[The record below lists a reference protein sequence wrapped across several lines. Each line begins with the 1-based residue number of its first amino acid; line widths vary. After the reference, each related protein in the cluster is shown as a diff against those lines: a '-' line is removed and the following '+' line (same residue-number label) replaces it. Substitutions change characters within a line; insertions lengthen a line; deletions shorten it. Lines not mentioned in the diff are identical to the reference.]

1 MPANV
6 SIPVSSI
13 LSAGTGAQTNTP
25 TGAPSTGTVGTP
37 STGTGAQTNT
47 TVGSSGRWIGIGKPL
62 FVIKPGGGGLHLY
75 PGLRNTLSNQTI
87 TNPDYLYY
95 NEFGKLPPRYG
106 EGTTATQP
114 KPSKPRPTR
123 GRSKSVS
130 GGGGGGGGG
139 FIGVPQPGGTG
150 GAKPPVFTGPAV
162 ERVGKLEG
170 LLADDGNGLTG
181 PDGIL
186 RPDVQA
192 ALIAGLGLDD
202 FDAAIVAYLD
212 PSYTVNFLTWDTGG
226 KIAYIDA
233 LLIASLSTYLAS
245 NAMNGPTALSYA
257 ARGIPVG
264 RTGTGDDGVPT
275 KWLIK
280 ERGIWWVGTEGEMAI
295 VTSERGSTPGNVTVA
310 DLTARDWVL
319 GIQPDFE
326 LPEIDD
332 LILRN

>member
-6 SIPVSSI
+6 SIPVSSL
-13 LSAGTGAQTNTP
+13 LSYGTGAQTNTP
-25 TGAPSTGTVGTP
+25 TAAPA
-37 STGTGAQTNT
+37 TGTGAQTNT
-47 TVGSSGRWIGIGKPL
+47 PVGSSGRWIGIGKPL
-62 FVIKPGGGGLHLY
+62 FVVKPGGGALHLY
-75 PGLRNTLSNQTI
+75 PGLRNTLTNQVI

-95 NEFGKLPPRYG
+95 LEFGKLPPSYG
-106 EGTTATQP
+106 EGTKATQP
-114 KPSKPRPTR
+114 KPAKPRPTR
-123 GRSKSVS
+123 AGSRAPSS
-130 GGGGGGGGG
+130 GGSGG
-139 FIGVPQPGGTG
+139 FPGVPMPGGPGGTP
-150 GAKPPVFTGPAV
+150 ASKTPVFTGTAV
-162 ERVGKLEG
+162 ERVGRIEG

-181 PDGIL
+181 PDGLL